1 MADKSAFTPE
11 EWRLILASPM
21 LAGMAVTLADPSGIF
36 GTLKE
41 GFAGASALL
50 AAKKDAGA
58 NSIARAIAADFD
70 TSEGRTVARDG
81 IKADMTGKSSAEL
94 KAQAL
99 DGLRKVN
106 AILAAKAPEDAPAFR
121 IWLRAIAA
129 NAAEASTE
137 GGFLGFGGVKVSEA
151 EKATLAELDAALA

>member
-1 MADKSAFTPE
+1 MVDKSTFTQD

-50 AAKKDAGA
+50 TAKKDAGA
-58 NSIARAIAADFD
+58 NAIARAIAADFE
-70 TSEGRTVARDG
+70 TPEGRTMARDS
-81 IKADMTGKSSAEL
+81 IKADFKGKSPSEM
-94 KAQAL
+94 KVMAL
-99 DGLRKVN
+99 EGVRKVN
-106 AILAAKAPEDAPAFR
+106 AILSAKAPDDAPGFR
-121 IWLRAIAA
+121 TWLRAIAA
-129 NAAEASTE
+129 DAADASSE